1 MSTYMSE
8 SLVGK
13 VNLDLLENNF
23 ICLFINDEPFRI
35 KEIELFKEKAIIS
48 FVTNTNV
55 SYDLISKRINAKDI
69 ILNWENKKIL
79 SYQPMSLVHHLI
91 NDVDMY
97 IIKIQI
103 NFEV

>member
-23 ICLFINDEPFRI
+23 ICLSINNESFKI
-35 KEIELFKEKAIIS
+35 KEAEFFKEKVIIS
-48 FVTNTNV
+48 FVSNTDIA
-55 SYDLISKRINAKDI
+55 YDLISKNINVKDI
-69 ILNWENKKIL
+69 VLNWENKKIL
-79 SYQPMSLVHHLI
+79 SYQPVSLMHHLV
-91 NDVDMY
+91 NDVDTY